1 MPQGNPAVA
10 EDVAQFMRR
19 VAAIDISTLHALRTR
34 ALAGSCPRG
43 AGGCDSH
50 RAMRLR
56 RAVAAVSVCA
66 LAIEQAGDV
75 VLRRCQ
81 ACSRMPRRT
90 PAEQVFD
97 HRQHRPDSGH
107 TPAPCPRAAALP
119 PCALPRCAQRHH
131 CPPAA
136 LNLHSPSTVGAAV
149 KSNEAYLPR
158 PAPRQWP
165 DSAARQKKAF
175 RFRKRHTLC

>member
-56 RAVAAVSVCA
+56 RTVAAVSVCA

-107 TPAPCPRAAALP
+107 ARHLARALRPCRLAHSHVARNDTIARPR
-119 PCALPRCAQRHH
+119 R
-131 CPPAA
+131 
-136 LNLHSPSTVGAAV
+136 
-149 KSNEAYLPR
+149 
-158 PAPRQWP
+158 
-165 DSAARQKKAF
+165 
-175 RFRKRHTLC
+175 